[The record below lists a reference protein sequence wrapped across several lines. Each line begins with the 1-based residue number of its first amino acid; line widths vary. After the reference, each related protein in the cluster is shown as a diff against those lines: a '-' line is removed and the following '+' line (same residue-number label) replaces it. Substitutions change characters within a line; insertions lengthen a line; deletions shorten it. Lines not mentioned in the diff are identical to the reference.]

1 LVIYPARTIESDVV
15 LIASPSRRMIM
26 KNISFEESD
35 HHATRGAHLHPR
47 QYPRMD
53 EVVESAW

>member
-1 LVIYPARTIESDVV
+1 VVYPARTIESDVV
-15 LIASPSRRMIM
+15 LIASPSRRVIM
-26 KNISFEESD
+26 KNIAYEESD

-53 EVVESAW
+53 EITETAW